1 MLFLLSGAAASG
13 KKTVARELITRV
25 ANLAAHHEN
34 EIPATTGLT
43 RMANMERWIDTALD
57 LEAQGVDLLLL
68 AASPLGEVL
77 ASPRALELSGIAAC
91 LLDCHDHER
100 SRRIAEREK
109 DPNWTFGMDMLCWAS
124 WHRMHAIDPQ
134 WEQGVIRDGSDDQ
147 YRWER
152 WTSWTRED
160 PRWHVELIDTTAQRV
175 ATTVDAV
182 AGWIERVRLE
192 GSPLT
197 REAAWWNQRTTA

>member
-13 KKTVARELITRV
+13 KKTVARQLITRV

-34 EIPATTGLT
+34 EIPATTGQT
-43 RMANMERWIDTALD
+43 RRANMERWVDTALD
-57 LEAQGVDLLLL
+57 LEAQAVDLLLL

-77 ASPRALELSGIAAC
+77 ASPRAPELAGIAAC

-109 DPNWTFGMDMLCWAS
+109 DPDWTFGMDMLCWAS
-124 WHRMHAIDPQ
+124 WHRMHAVDPQ
-134 WEQGVIRDGSDDQ
+134 WEQRVIRDDSHER

-160 PRWHVELIDTTAQRV
+160 PRWHVELIDTTTQPV
-175 ATTVDAV
+175 AATVAAV
-182 AGWIERVRLE
+182 AEWIERVRLE
-192 GSPLT
+192 GSSLS
-197 REAAWWNQRTTA
+197 REAAWWN

>member
-34 EIPATTGLT
+34 EIPAITGHT

-57 LEAQGVDLLLL
+57 LETQGVDLLLL

-77 ASPRALELSGIAAC
+77 ASPRAPELSGIAAC

-100 SRRIAEREK
+100 SRRIARREP

-134 WEQGVIRDGSDDQ
+134 WEQRVIRDDSDVRH
-147 YRWER
+147 RWER
-152 WTSWTRED
+152 WISWTRED
-160 PRWHVELIDTTAQRV
+160 PRWQVELIDTTARPV
-175 ATTVDAV
+175 AESVGAV
-182 AGWIERVRLE
+182 ASWITRVRLH
-192 GSPLT
+192 GTPLARDT
-197 REAAWWNQRTTA
+197 GWWN

>member
-13 KKTVARELITRV
+13 KKTVARHLITRV
-25 ANLAAHHEN
+25 ADLAAHHEN
-34 EIPATTGLT
+34 EIPATSGHE
-43 RMANMERWIDTALD
+43 RMANMERWVESALE

-68 AASPLGEVL
+68 AASPLGELL
-77 ASPRALELSGIAAC
+77 ASPRAPELSGIAAC

-134 WEQGVIRDGSDDQ
+134 WEQRVIRDASREQ
-147 YRWER
+147 YAWDRWCH
-152 WTSWTRED
+152 WTRED
-160 PRWHVELIDTTAQRV
+160 PRWQVELIDTTGRSI
-175 ATTVDAV
+175 TDSVDAV
-182 AGWIERVRLE
+182 TTWIEHTRLD
-192 GSPLT
+192 GTPLA
-197 REAAWWNQRTTA
+197 RAAAWWK